1 MRQSLL
7 EDKPPFWLHKTNAP
21 WSSGEKDT
29 AHHVGRAWLEART
42 SSWEPVLGEK
52 MMSLQVQEGGEPLQ
66 AVGGRGP
73 DEVL

>member
-7 EDKPPFWLHKTNAP
+7 EDKPPFWLHKTHAP
-21 WSSGEKDT
+21 RSSGEKDT
-29 AHHVGRAWLEART
+29 AHHVGGAWLEALM
-42 SSWEPVLGEK
+42 SSWKPVLGEK
-52 MMSLQVQEGGEPLQ
+52 MMSLHVQGGGGPLQ